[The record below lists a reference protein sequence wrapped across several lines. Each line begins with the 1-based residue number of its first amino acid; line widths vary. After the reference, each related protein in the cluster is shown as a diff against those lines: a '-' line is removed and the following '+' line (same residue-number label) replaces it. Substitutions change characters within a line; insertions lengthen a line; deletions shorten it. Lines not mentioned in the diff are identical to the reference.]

1 MNKRDK
7 ILQYLKAG
15 KLITK
20 WKDRDRFKMINIGG
34 AIHQL
39 RQKGFNIEM
48 TYATNKEGVRYG
60 IYRMRKAELTRLS
73 LREAG

>member
-7 ILQYLKAG
+7 ILKALKAG

-20 WKDRDRFKMINIGG
+20 WTGRDIFSMINIGG

-39 RQKGFNIEM
+39 RQKGYNIEM
-48 TYATNKEGVRYG
+48 TMVTNPMGERYG
-60 IYRMRKAELTRLS
+60 VYRMRKAEQAR
-73 LREAG
+73 LRESV